1 MIKKNINLHALKQI
15 QSILVHSLNKQIMLE
30 LKERSH
36 KKVFALIRAQ
46 GQISGAMLAKQT
58 EMQPSSLVYI
68 LRHLKE
74 KSLICV
80 SGYGNST
87 EKGGKR
93 PVLWQVNPD
102 YGNILG
108 LEIMRN
114 SIRAVMVNLAGDIL
128 MKVEKEFTPGRTEKT
143 ISRILTTISE
153 IITETSGLPGKL
165 LYISLAVSGVVDPV
179 THRIIYSFGLKLED
193 FDLKSYV
200 TDRFNIPAGIINDAN
215 AGALGEQW
223 FNRGENFIKNILYI
237 MYNPLAGG
245 MGLGVVLNQKLY
257 TGSNGIA
264 GEIFSRV
271 PSLKQIIEEKMH
283 ETDSNDI
290 LLPVNRA
297 IDEIQISDLYNY
309 SRRGCKLSRSVLAG
323 LSKQVAKEISKITG
337 LFDPERITL
346 GGDLSICENLCCDE
360 IMIVLKDL
368 LEKYYPFR
376 IRIPRVDYAKTK
388 IFSAATGATALYLSD
403 ELTF

>member
-1 MIKKNINLHALKQI
+1 
-15 QSILVHSLNKQIMLE
+15 MLD

-46 GQISGAMLAKQT
+46 GEVSGAMLAKQT

-74 KSLICV
+74 KSLIRI
-80 SGYGNST
+80 SGYGSST
-87 EKGGKR
+87 ERGGKR

-108 LEIMRN
+108 LEVMRH

-128 MKVEKEFTPGRTEKT
+128 MKAEKEFTPGRTEKT

-153 IITETSGLPGKL
+153 VISETCNLPGKL
-165 LYISLAVSGVVDPV
+165 LYISLAVPGIVDPV
-179 THRIIYSFGLKLED
+179 THRIIYSFGLKLEN
-193 FDLKSYV
+193 FDLKTYV
-200 TDRFNIPAGIINDAN
+200 MDRFNISTGVINDAN

-223 FNRGENFIKNILYI
+223 FNTGEKFVNNILYI

-245 MGLGVVLNQKLY
+245 MGLGVVLNRKLY

-271 PSLKQIIEEKMH
+271 PSLKQIIEEKIN
-283 ETDSNDI
+283 EIPAEDI
-290 LLPVNRA
+290 LMPVNRPVS
-297 IDEIQISDLYNY
+297 EIQISDLYSY
-309 SRRGCKLSRSVLAG
+309 SRKGCKLSMAVLAG

-360 IMIVLKDL
+360 IMVALKGL
-368 LEKYYPFR
+368 LENHYPFK
-376 IRIPRVDYAKTK
+376 IKIPRVDYAKTK

-403 ELTF
+403 ELTL

>member
-1 MIKKNINLHALKQI
+1 M
-15 QSILVHSLNKQIMLE
+15 NKQIMLD

-46 GQISGAMLAKQT
+46 GEVSGAMLAKQT

-74 KSLICV
+74 KSLIRV

-87 EKGGKR
+87 DKGGKR

-108 LEIMRN
+108 LEIMRH

-128 MKVEKEFTPGRTEKT
+128 MKVEKEFTPGRTEKN

-153 IITETSGLPGKL
+153 VINETGNSPGKL
-165 LYISLAVSGVVDPV
+165 LYISLAVPGIVDPV
-179 THRIIYSFGLKLED
+179 THRVIYSFGLKLQD
-193 FDLKSYV
+193 YDLKTYV
-200 TDRFNIPAGIINDAN
+200 MDKFNVPVGVINDAN

-223 FNRGENFIKNILYI
+223 FNNGDVFVNNILYI

-271 PSLKQIIEEKMH
+271 PSLVQITEEKLK
-283 ETDSNDI
+283 EIPPDDI
-290 LLPVNRA
+290 LIPVNRPVS
-297 IDEIQISDLYNY
+297 EIQISDLYAF
-309 SRRGCKLSRSVLAG
+309 SRKGCKLSNAVLAG

-360 IMIVLKDL
+360 IMNALKEL
-368 LEKYYPFR
+368 LEKYYPFK

-403 ELTF
+403 ELTL

>member
-1 MIKKNINLHALKQI
+1 M
-15 QSILVHSLNKQIMLE
+15 NKQIMLD

-46 GQISGAMLAKQT
+46 GNVSGAALAKQM

-68 LRHLKE
+68 LRHLKD
-74 KSLICV
+74 KTLIRV

-87 EKGGKR
+87 DKGGKR
-93 PVLWQVNPD
+93 PLLWQVNPE
-102 YGNILG
+102 YGNIIG
-108 LEIMRN
+108 LEVMRH
-114 SIRAVMVNLAGDIL
+114 SIRAVVVNLAGDIL
-128 MKVEKEFTPGRTEKT
+128 MKVEKEFSPDRTEKT
-143 ISRILTTISE
+143 IKRILTTIFEVLNE
-153 IITETSGLPGKL
+153 ISISKTPV
-165 LYISLAVSGVVDPV
+165 LYISLAVPGIVNPV

-193 FDLKSYV
+193 FDLKSFV
-200 TDRFNIPAGIINDAN
+200 EERFNIPTGVINDAN

-223 FNRGENFIKNILYI
+223 FNKGESFVNNILYI

-271 PSLKQIIEEKMH
+271 PSLEQIINEKSNEIPKEE
-283 ETDSNDI
+283 I
-290 LLPVNRA
+290 LIPLADGIKN
-297 IDEIQISDLYNY
+297 IQISDLYNF
-309 SRRGCKLSRSVLAG
+309 SKKGCPLSKAVLTG

-360 IMIVLKDL
+360 IMTALREL
-368 LEKYYPFR
+368 LEKNYPFK
-376 IRIPRVDYAKTK
+376 IQIPQVEYAKTK
-388 IFSAATGATALYLSD
+388 IFSAATGATALFLSD
-403 ELTF
+403 ELSL

>member
-1 MIKKNINLHALKQI
+1 
-15 QSILVHSLNKQIMLE
+15 MLD

-46 GQISGAMLAKQT
+46 GSVSGAALAKQM

-68 LRHLKE
+68 LRHLKD
-74 KSLICV
+74 KTLIRV

-87 EKGGKR
+87 DKGGKR
-93 PVLWQVNPD
+93 PLLWQVNPE
-102 YGNILG
+102 YGNIIG
-108 LEIMRN
+108 LEVMRH
-114 SIRAVMVNLAGDIL
+114 SIRAVVVNLAGDIL
-128 MKVEKEFTPGRTEKT
+128 MKVEKEFSPDRTEKT
-143 ISRILTTISE
+143 IKRILTTIFEVLNE
-153 IITETSGLPGKL
+153 ISISKTPV
-165 LYISLAVSGVVDPV
+165 LYISLAVPGIVNPV
-179 THRIIYSFGLKLED
+179 NHRIIYSFGLKLED
-193 FDLKSYV
+193 FDLKSFV
-200 TDRFNIPAGIINDAN
+200 EERFNIPTGVINDAN

-223 FNRGENFIKNILYI
+223 FNKGQSFVNNILYI

-271 PSLKQIIEEKMH
+271 PSLEQIIKEKSTEIPKEE
-283 ETDSNDI
+283 I
-290 LLPVNRA
+290 LISLADGVNN
-297 IDEIQISDLYNY
+297 IQISDLYNF
-309 SRRGCKLSRSVLAG
+309 SKKGCPLSKAVLTG

-360 IMIVLKDL
+360 IMIALHEL
-368 LEKYYPFR
+368 LEKNYPFK
-376 IRIPRVDYAKTK
+376 IQIPRVEYAKTK
-388 IFSAATGATALYLSD
+388 IFSAATGATALFLSD
-403 ELTF
+403 ELSL

>member
-1 MIKKNINLHALKQI
+1 
-15 QSILVHSLNKQIMLE
+15 MLD

-46 GQISGAMLAKQT
+46 GNVSGAALAKQM

-68 LRHLKE
+68 LRHLKD
-74 KSLICV
+74 KTLIRV

-87 EKGGKR
+87 DKGGKR
-93 PVLWQVNPD
+93 PLLWQVNPE
-102 YGNILG
+102 YGNIIG
-108 LEIMRN
+108 LEVMRH
-114 SIRAVMVNLAGDIL
+114 SIRAVVVNLAGDIL
-128 MKVEKEFTPGRTEKT
+128 MKVEKEFSPDRTEKT
-143 ISRILTTISE
+143 IKRILTTIFEVLNE
-153 IITETSGLPGKL
+153 ISISKTPV
-165 LYISLAVSGVVDPV
+165 LYISLAVPGIVNPV

-193 FDLKSYV
+193 FDLKSFV
-200 TDRFNIPAGIINDAN
+200 EERFNIPTGVINDAN

-223 FNRGENFIKNILYI
+223 FNKGESFVNNILYI

-271 PSLKQIIEEKMH
+271 PSLEQIINEKSNEIPKEE
-283 ETDSNDI
+283 I
-290 LLPVNRA
+290 LIPLADGIKN
-297 IDEIQISDLYNY
+297 IQISDLYNF
-309 SRRGCKLSRSVLAG
+309 SKKGCPLSKAVLTG

-360 IMIVLKDL
+360 IMTALREL
-368 LEKYYPFR
+368 LEKNYPFK
-376 IRIPRVDYAKTK
+376 IQIPQVEYAKTK
-388 IFSAATGATALYLSD
+388 IFSAATGATALFLSD
-403 ELTF
+403 ELSL